1 MDNPFAELARTSDA
15 VVAAVYRRATEE
27 CAEDRC
33 SIAQHLDGCVREAVD
48 AVWDGRVKTFVPVL
62 ALRRVRACI
71 RAGACD
77 GDEF

>member
-1 MDNPFAELARTSDA
+1 MDSPFATQPTTPDGI
-15 VVAAVYRRATEE
+15 VAQVSRRADEE
-27 CAEDRC
+27 CAGDSCR
-33 SIAQHLDGCVREAVD
+33 IGPQLDACVRDAVD

-71 RAGACD
+71 RAGTCD